1 MKPEIILKGGRVID
15 PAQGLNKMADVAIAD
30 GKILSVGEVVDEGT
44 AEIIDVSD
52 LIVTPG
58 LVDIHVHAY
67 GSLGFSHPNTI
78 GIDQGVTSY
87 VEAGGPG
94 PDTFKEFKAVMEGAT
109 VADLYCML
117 WFRPIGL
124 VGIGHIEGDVRSLL
138 TWDIPRWMDL
148 IEENR
153 EEIKYLKIGAFG
165 DYGVGPLKLGKGLAD
180 IVGIPTYTHIGDFQV
195 TPKRTTTADAFDLA
209 EANDVITHIYHKN
222 LGSILDDDGKVI
234 PQVIA
239 AKQRGALFDIGFG
252 AYNFAWDIAEQ
263 ALAQDVTADI
273 ISSDLQQFNTLGP
286 TYSLTHVM
294 SCFLPLGFTLEEII
308 SRVTIAPAKA
318 LCIEDKAG
326 SLKIGMPADITVL
339 NVEEGEFVFDDC
351 FEDTRKSD
359 KRIVPIMAF
368 KHGVRYD
375 SNLASAQEDRN
386 WILEV
391 SEDAPPKAALG
402 MSKQEKTFL
411 KSLVDSLDADQWDAE
426 DINLHAATAVQERV
440 YAVQEANDLPLGD
453 ALKSVYRCFL
463 EEPFTYQIGLF
474 LTRMDRT
481 FALDRLRQVAEG

>member
-15 PAQGLNKMADVAIAD
+15 PAQGLNKIADVAIAD
-30 GKILSVGEVVDEGT
+30 GKILSVGEVEDTGS
-44 AEIIDVSD
+44 AEIIEVSD
-52 LIVTPG
+52 FIVTPG

-67 GSLGFSHPNTI
+67 GSLGFSHPDTI

-94 PDTFKEFKAVMEGAT
+94 PDTFKEYKAVMDGAT

-124 VGIGHIEGDVRSLL
+124 VGVGHIEGDIRSLM
-138 TWDIPRWMDL
+138 TWDLPRWMDL
-148 IEENR
+148 IAENR
-153 EEIKYLKIGAFG
+153 DEIKYLKMGAFG
-165 DYGVGPLKLGKGLAD
+165 DYGAGPLKLGKGLAET
-180 IVGIPTYTHIGDFQV
+180 VGLPTYTHIGDFQV
-195 TPKRTTTADAFDLA
+195 TPKRVTTPDAFDLA
-209 EANDVITHIYHKN
+209 DANDVITHIYHKN

-239 AKQRGALFDIGFG
+239 AKQRGVLFDISFG
-252 AYNFAWDIAEQ
+252 SFNFAWDVAER
-263 ALAQDVTADI
+263 ALLQDITPDF

-308 SRVTIAPAKA
+308 SKVTIAPARA

-326 SLKIGMPADITVL
+326 SLKVGMPADITVL
-339 NVEEGEFVFDDC
+339 NIEEGEFEFDDC
-351 FEDTRKSD
+351 FEGTRKSD

-375 SNLASAQEDRN
+375 SNLASSQEERN
-386 WILEV
+386 WIMEI
-391 SEDAPPKAALG
+391 SEDAPPKTAAG
-402 MSKQEKTFL
+402 MSKIEKTFL
-411 KSLVDSLDADQWDAE
+411 KSLADSLEPDQWSHE
-426 DINLHAATAVQERV
+426 DINLKEATAVQKRV
-440 YAVQEANDLPLGD
+440 YEVQGANGLPLGD

-474 LTRMDRT
+474 LTRMDRAFT
-481 FALDRLRQVAEG
+481 LDRLRQVAGE

>member
-30 GKILSVGEVVDEGT
+30 GKILSVGEVVDDGS
-44 AEIIDVSD
+44 AEIIEVNDF
-52 LIVTPG
+52 IVTPG

-94 PDTFKEFKAVMEGAT
+94 PDTFQEYKAVMEGAT

-117 WFRPIGL
+117 WFRSIGL
-124 VGIGHIEGDVRSLL
+124 VGVGHIEGDVRSLMSWNL
-138 TWDIPRWMDL
+138 PRWMDL
-148 IEENR
+148 IAEYCDD
-153 EEIKYLKIGAFG
+153 IKYLKIGAFG
-165 DYGVGPLKLGKGLAD
+165 DYGVGPLKLGKGLAQT
-180 IVGIPTYTHIGDFQV
+180 VGLPTYTHIGEFQV
-195 TPKRTTTADAFDLA
+195 TPERITTPDAFDLA
-209 EANDVITHIYHKN
+209 DANDVITHIYHKN
-222 LGSILDDDGKVI
+222 PGSILDDDGKVI

-252 AYNFAWDIAEQ
+252 SFNFAWDVAER
-263 ALAQDVTADI
+263 ALAQDITNDI

-318 LCIEDKAG
+318 LSIEDKAG
-326 SLKIGMPADITVL
+326 SLKVGMPADITVL
-339 NVEEGEFVFDDC
+339 NVEEGKFEFDDC

-375 SNLASAQEDRN
+375 SNLASSQEERN
-386 WILEV
+386 WILQV
-391 SEDAPPKAALG
+391 SEDEPPKAAAG
-402 MSKQEKTFL
+402 MSKTEKIFL
-411 KSLVDSLDADQWDAE
+411 KSLVDSLDADQWDHE
-426 DINLHAATAVQERV
+426 NINLTAATAVQNRV
-440 YAVQEANDLPLGD
+440 YEVQSANGLPMGD

-474 LTRMDRT
+474 LTRMDRAFT
-481 FALDRLRQVAEG
+481 LDRLRQVAGG